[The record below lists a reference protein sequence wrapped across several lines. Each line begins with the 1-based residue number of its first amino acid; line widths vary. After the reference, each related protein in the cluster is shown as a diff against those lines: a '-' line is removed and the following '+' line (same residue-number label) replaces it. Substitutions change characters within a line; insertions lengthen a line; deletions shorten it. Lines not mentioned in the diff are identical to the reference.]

1 MAENM
6 YFDPS
11 SFDFTSL
18 VDVVEQG
25 NEEKEQPYTTAKE
38 VGPDGGFITDAS
50 DLFDSDDEQDEET
63 EVDPNQDISDF
74 VDRDAEAADVIKIIN
89 DLDDE
94 ALLDIAGTPMSK
106 GQIKELKQRAERVDQ
121 QSEYLDKATVNFEQA
136 NEWIEM
142 QILTKEAAIDKNIK
156 YLENMRNHPNISD
169 TDYKKFSRDLEEA
182 KAMKEEINETA
193 KGIVSVRKEQQ
204 KVLTARRFA
213 NTTYEMSQEFP
224 QWKDWEVQIMD
235 DALARGFSK
244 EYLLKSWDTN
254 LARTL
259 LESYMFR
266 KNKNLAATKARDAA
280 KAKAAKSA
288 PSSVS
293 VSRKAM
299 DEKAAKTAA
308 IKKKIAKGDIDR
320 KDMGAWFD
328 VIPD

>member
-1 MAENM
+1 MTDNM
-6 YFDPS
+6 YYDPA

-18 VDVVEQG
+18 VDVVEQD
-25 NEEKEQPYTTAKE
+25 EKQEQPYTKAKD
-38 VGPDGGFITDAS
+38 VGPDGGFIADAS
-50 DLFDSDDEQDEET
+50 DLFDTDDEPEEET
-63 EVDPNQDISDF
+63 ELDPNQDISDF

-89 DLDDE
+89 DLDDD
-94 ALLDIAGTPMSK
+94 ALLDIGGSPMSK

-121 QSEYLDKATVNFEQA
+121 QSQYLDKATTNFEQA

-169 TDYKKFSRDLEEA
+169 TDFKKFSRDLEEA
-182 KAMKEEINETA
+182 HAMKNEINEA
-193 KGIVSVRKEQQ
+193 AQRIVNVRKEQQ

-213 NTTYEMSQEFP
+213 NTTYEMAQEFP
-224 QWKDWEVQIMD
+224 QWRDWEVQIMD

-259 LESYMFR
+259 LESFMFR
-266 KNKNLAATKARDAA
+266 KNKDLAANKAREA
-280 KAKAAKSA
+280 AKAAKSA
-288 PSSVS
+288 PTSVA

-299 DEKAAKTAA
+299 DAKAAKTAA
-308 IKKKIAKGDIDR
+308 IKKKIAKGDIGR
-320 KDMGAWFD
+320 NDMGAWFD